1 MIPAVRHSRCLAPLV
16 LMVGLA
22 GCARDDEDAQRE
34 RLMAWVSLG
43 ETVAFEA
50 GPRCAVGVYE
60 LVTPDVKSALPLT
73 DSMGAMRRAIAARGA
88 AAVRLPGQGGD
99 AVLVAMVN
107 HHRETGM
114 AMRRAALEARPCMDA
129 TAEGAVRQAL
139 ERPGTI
145 VAWDADAGML
155 ALMAP
160 GAGRIVTM
168 TGGG

>member
-1 MIPAVRHSRCLAPLV
+1 MIRAVRHIRGVAPIVLLV
-16 LMVGLA
+16 GVA
-22 GCARDDEDAQRE
+22 SCARDDEAAQRA
-34 RLMAWVSLG
+34 RLAAWVSLG
-43 ETVAFEA
+43 DTVAFEA
-50 GPRCAVGVYE
+50 GPRCAVGVYA

-88 AAVRLPGQGGD
+88 AAVRLTGQGGD

-129 TAEGAVRQAL
+129 TAEGAVREAL

-145 VAWDADAGML
+145 VAWDGDAGLL